1 MDSMSYL
8 YMSGAY
14 NDGRARDQDAPID
27 RLIKTL
33 KTWARRYTQRRELAR
48 VDESMLADMG
58 ISPGHAAFEADKP
71 FWRA

>member
-33 KTWARRYTQRRELAR
+33 KHFRARSWE
-48 VDESMLADMG
+48 
-58 ISPGHAAFEADKP
+58 P
-71 FWRA
+71 